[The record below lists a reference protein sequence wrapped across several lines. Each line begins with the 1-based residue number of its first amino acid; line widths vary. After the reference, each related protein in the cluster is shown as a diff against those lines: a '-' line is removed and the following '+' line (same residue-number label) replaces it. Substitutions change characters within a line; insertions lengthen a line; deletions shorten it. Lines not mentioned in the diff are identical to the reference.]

1 MTHTCTNHVP
11 GMYSCYA
18 RHACRCHDCR
28 EAARRVHKR
37 AQHARRQGIPSRV
50 AADPA
55 RRHVAALLNAGMG
68 RAEIARLA
76 GVSPVVITRLIRG
89 DTLRLTPETDRRLRG
104 VPHRPIEAQE
114 VGMVSA
120 CGSIRRLRALAATGW
135 TFQQIAEQGAVR
147 RHIYSECVQRGRVYA
162 ATRAAIADVY
172 ARLWDRTPPDTTP
185 ARRARL
191 RAQREGWPPPL
202 AWDDGHGPHG
212 IDNPAAT
219 PHEWRRATPGR
230 YGHAA
235 ADLIELIDAGVSLG
249 GLIERGMTSA
259 GVERALRRHGRPDL
273 WTQIRPITAPEGRN
287 QYTKEAA

>member
-55 RRHVAALLNAGMG
+55 RRHVVALLDAGMG
-68 RAEIARLA
+68 RAEVARLA

-89 DTLRLTPETDRRLRG
+89 DTLRLTPESDRRLRG

-120 CGSIRRLRALAATGW
+120 CGSIRRLRALAAVGW

-172 ARLWDRTPPDTTP
+172 SRLWDETPPDTTP

-219 PHEWRRATPGR
+219 PHPWKRTESSQARRADVV
-230 YGHAA
+230 
-235 ADLIELIDAGVSLG
+235 DLVEAGVSLG
-249 GLIERGMTSA
+249 GLIERGITPDA
-259 GVERALRRHGRPDL
+259 AEAALRRAGRHDL
-273 WTQIRPITAPEGRN
+273 AAQIRPLGLTHAN